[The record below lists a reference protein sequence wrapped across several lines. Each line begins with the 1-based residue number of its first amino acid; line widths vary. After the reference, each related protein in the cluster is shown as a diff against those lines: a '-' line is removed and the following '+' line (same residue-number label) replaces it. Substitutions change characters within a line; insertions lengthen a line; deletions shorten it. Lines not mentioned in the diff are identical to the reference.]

1 VSEKL
6 PAGALTV
13 AVWAWAAAA
22 TRRSGSRDFMAGVML
37 PSDKSL
43 QEILVRF
50 YVSTIYCHQI
60 ATRL

>member
-6 PAGALTV
+6 SAGALTE

-43 QEILVRF
+43 QEILGRF
-50 YVSTIYCHQI
+50 MYP
-60 ATRL
+60 